1 MSVPA
6 FILRRLYVKGSLRN
20 VENGFEF
27 SLRNVLADA
36 ELIKPLEIYVDD
48 TQIPL
53 ENVTLIAGTTSISN
67 KDIAESNPVKFSLNM
82 TATIRV
88 DGARLEP
95 GEHKI
100 TLVVTVKG
108 YGTIKF
114 DVRDVLSSPTS

>member
-6 FILRRLYVKGSLRN
+6 FILRRLYVKGSLKN

-36 ELIKPLEIYVDD
+36 ELVRPLEIYVDD
-48 TQIPL
+48 TQVPL
-53 ENVTLIAGTTSISN
+53 ESITLIAGATSVSN
-67 KDIAESNPVKFSLNM
+67 KDISESNPVNFTLNT

-88 DGARLEP
+88 RGVTLGS

-100 TLVVTVKG
+100 TLVVVVRG

-114 DVRDVLSSPTS
+114 DIRDVLGPSTS

>member
-114 DVRDVLSSPTS
+114 DIRDALSSPTS

>member
-27 SLRNVLADA
+27 SLKNVLADA

-114 DVRDVLSSPTS
+114 DIRDALSSPTS

>member
-6 FILRRLYVKGSLRN
+6 FILRRLYVKGSLKN

-36 ELIKPLEIYVDD
+36 ELVKPLEIYVDD

-53 ENVTLIAGTTSISN
+53 ENVTLIAGTTSILN

-114 DVRDVLSSPTS
+114 DIRDALSSPTS

>member
-1 MSVPA
+1 VSVPA
-6 FILRRLYVKGSLRN
+6 FILRRLYVKGSLKN

-36 ELIKPLEIYVDD
+36 ELVKPLEIYVDD

-82 TATIRV
+82 TSTIRV
-88 DGARLEP
+88 DGAKLEP

-114 DVRDVLSSPTS
+114 DIRDTPSSLTS

>member
-1 MSVPA
+1 VSVPA

-114 DVRDVLSSPTS
+114 DIRDALSSPTS